1 MELKFYVNHKTR
13 MCRVLQGSTQ
23 NPEHL
28 ANLAD
33 AEKQG
38 FVEVTGPEQDAFRA
52 ETKKA
57 VDAGWKPAGRTSYA
71 RFMEVHE
78 GEE

>member
-13 MCRVLQGSTQ
+13 ICRVLHPGD
-23 NPEHL
+23 L

-33 AEKQG
+33 TEKQG

-57 VDAGWKPAGRTSYA
+57 VDAGWKPAGRIGYEK
-71 RFMEVHE
+71 FMEKH
-78 GEE
+78 GEAE